1 MLAGAGLA
9 VLSAVFYNCG
19 FVAEKWAVGRMP
31 EIHARRSLHM
41 VRTLFSSPLWVF
53 GFCSLVAGLG
63 CQVVA
68 LSLAPISVVQPVFA
82 SGIVLLL
89 VLSRVLLHERLGRVE
104 WIGIATVGVAVVFVG
119 TSLDRAS
126 DTAGLAGN
134 LPRVFGAA
142 APTLVAAAVAFALA
156 SRVPRRAA
164 ALFGLASG
172 LLYGGASLAIKEAS
186 TVIERHG
193 LLDSVPRVAAS
204 ADPYMFIAFSALG
217 LLIFQTGLQR
227 CRVSILVPVSNV
239 ISSGYLVAVGT
250 AIFGEHLPPDPL
262 RLCLRVAGFVG
273 IVAGMFVLARGEG
286 FTVAFRAVPEE
297 LVKTGI
303 AAAAPTPEPQLVSGG
318 G

>member
-19 FVAEKWAVGRMP
+19 FVAEKWAVGQMP
-31 EIHARRSLHM
+31 EIHARRSAHM
-41 VRTLFSSPLWVF
+41 VRTLLSSPLWII
-53 GFCSLVAGLG
+53 GFCSLLAGLA

-89 VLSRVLLHERLGRVE
+89 VLSRVLLHERLGKVE
-104 WIGIATVGVAVVFVG
+104 WVGLGTVALSVVFVG
-119 TSLDRAS
+119 ASLDKAT

-134 LPRVFGAA
+134 LPRVFAA
-142 APTLVAAAVAFALA
+142 ATPTLVAAAVAFALA
-156 SRVPRRAA
+156 SRMPKRGA
-164 ALFGLASG
+164 ALYGLASG

-193 LLDSVPRVAAS
+193 LWAAIPKVLAS
-204 ADPYMFIAFSALG
+204 ADPYMFVAFAALG
-217 LLIFQTGLQR
+217 LLVFQTGLQR
-227 CRVSILVPVSNV
+227 CKVSILVPVSNV

-250 AIFGEHLPPDPL
+250 VIFGEHLPADPA
-262 RLCLRVAGFVG
+262 RLALRVAGFAG
-273 IVAGMFVLARGEG
+273 IVVGMFLLARGEG
-286 FTVAFRAVPEE
+286 LTVAFTAPAQEAVGVRA
-297 LVKTGI
+297 G
-303 AAAAPTPEPQLVSGG
+303 APAPAPEPQLVTGG